1 MSAIWPVAMHDRSRM
16 PELQPDLETET
27 VHAVER
33 MTMHA
38 AEVTL
43 FGNAVP
49 RPRGFAEAYDS
60 VRCRRSCRRPG
71 CSWRGGQGSDGRDL
85 VVRGSAWR
93 AGDLDVAQVDSG
105 VETGREQCSN
115 HAEYLCRS
123 GHPGGYSPGW

>member
-43 FGNAVP
+43 FGTHKGH
-49 RPRGFAEAYDS
+49 RCQEG
-60 VRCRRSCRRPG
+60 VRS
-71 CSWRGGQGSDGRDL
+71 
-85 VVRGSAWR
+85 
-93 AGDLDVAQVDSG
+93 
-105 VETGREQCSN
+105 
-115 HAEYLCRS
+115 
-123 GHPGGYSPGW
+123 

>member
-43 FGNAVP
+43 FGTSRLRRRQGDQRAAAS
-49 RPRGFAEAYDS
+49 RPDQPVITVQTASLRTAAPLITS
-60 VRCRRSCRRPG
+60 RRRAHER
-71 CSWRGGQGSDGRDL
+71 WLTVITQ
-85 VVRGSAWR
+85 WR
-93 AGDLDVAQVDSG
+93 ALAWTS
-105 VETGREQCSN
+105 
-115 HAEYLCRS
+115 
-123 GHPGGYSPGW
+123 